1 MSILTIFTH
10 LLTYIHLS
18 SDMSC
23 DPDTERFNCL
33 FNPCDNA
40 YCPNI
45 PDANCLPDY
54 CGGCN
59 ARFYVNSV
67 EVTEECCK

>member
-1 MSILTIFTH
+1 
-10 LLTYIHLS
+10 
-18 SDMSC
+18 MSC